1 MVEKLGWYE
10 MRLEEG
16 KNAIEFCLFS
26 KQWRKNPG
34 THDTYFPDV
43 SVKYR
48 GIENNGE
55 TEWFIS
61 QMYITNPTISEFNEL
76 AMEFLKRFKE
86 VDPKDIGE
94 LIQRLEEFMDVGVPT
109 FN

>member
-1 MVEKLGWYE
+1 MFEKLGWYE

-16 KNAIEFCLFS
+16 KDAIEFCLFS
-26 KQWRKNPG
+26 KKWREYPG
-34 THDTYFPDV
+34 THDRHYPDV

-48 GIENNGE
+48 GMQNNGE

-61 QMYITNPTISEFNEL
+61 HMYITNPTISEFNEL

-86 VDPKDIGE
+86 VDPKNMGE
-94 LIQRLEEFMDVGVPT
+94 LIQRLEEFMDVEVP
-109 FN
+109 NYN